1 MDDILRLLLAENLKN
16 LDGLEFFGNINVPK
30 DLLAES
36 IKDSLIEK
44 KVKEEVESKQQ
55 NDSGYSL
62 HPVDYQNFI
71 EHVNIN
77 EFNVYFEEDEVCL
90 KFDFRK

>member
-55 NDSGYSL
+55 NDNGYSL
-62 HPVDYQNFI
+62 HPVDYKNFI
-71 EHVNIN
+71 EHVDIIV
-77 EFNVYFEEDEVCL
+77 FNVYFKEEDVCL